1 MRPMKL
7 ELEGFTSFRERTEI
21 DFRGF
26 DLFAITGQTGA
37 GKTSLLDAMTYALYG
52 KTSRLNKAG
61 KDLIS
66 QGADAMSVSLRFRA
80 GRDEYRVSRAMH
92 GPPLRRASK
101 YWSKGSG
108 TRSPAASGR
117 SVGEWS
123 ASSGWILTP
132 SRSRSFFHRES
143 SISSCGGAGRSSARP

>member
-52 KTSRLNKAG
+52 RT
-61 KDLIS
+61 
-66 QGADAMSVSLRFRA
+66 
-80 GRDEYRVSRAMH
+80 
-92 GPPLRRASK
+92 
-101 YWSKGSG
+101 
-108 TRSPAASGR
+108 
-117 SVGEWS
+117 
-123 ASSGWILTP
+123 
-132 SRSRSFFHRES
+132 
-143 SISSCGGAGRSSARP
+143 

>member
-52 KTSRLNKAG
+52 RTSRLNKAG

-66 QGADAMSVSLRFRA
+66 QGADAACPCRC
-80 GRDEYRVSRAMH
+80 
-92 GPPLRRASK
+92 
-101 YWSKGSG
+101 
-108 TRSPAASGR
+108 ASGP
-117 SVGEWS
+117 GETNT
-123 ASSGWILTP
+123 G
-132 SRSRSFFHRES
+132 
-143 SISSCGGAGRSSARP
+143 